1 MSLSL
6 SSWNPSLIP
15 LTLIY
20 INKDN
25 RNSSRRTPTTL
36 TDCFCHKFCNF
47 IFGLCISSLIPLNC
61 YPWQLFSPKYH
72 QSNKDKK
79 PSHKVTQ
86 IHIHKKI
93 HRIPTSGHQRWRAP
107 YSRSSSQFRRAKTS
121 SPTIHQN
128 TASSEKHIP

>member
-6 SSWNPSLIP
+6 SSRNPSLIP
-15 LTLIY
+15 LTLIN

-25 RNSSRRTPTTL
+25 RNSSRRTTTTL
-36 TDCFCHKFCNF
+36 TDSFSHKFSYL
-47 IFGLCISSLIPLNC
+47 IFRLCIPSLIPLNC
-61 YPWQLFSPKYH
+61 YPWQLYSPKYH
-72 QSNKDKK
+72 QSNKNKK

-86 IHIHKKI
+86 IHIHQKKI

-121 SPTIHQN
+121 SPPPTLTHQR
-128 TASSEKHIP
+128 